1 MVTEPTDVTE
11 PEHRRRSGAPS
22 ALWPWVRVL
31 AALAVL
37 GVLAWRLDLA
47 AVAAAL
53 GTVGAGPAAAATAAA
68 LAIGAATTLLSARR
82 WVLVA
87 RALGLPLR
95 TGPAVAAYYRALF
108 LNAVLPTGVL
118 GDVHRAVDHGRR
130 SGALGAGVRAVVLE
144 RTAGQALLIAVGV
157 LLLAVLPAWWG
168 LLDPEAA
175 AVAVLAAA
183 AGAAALLAWAR
194 RGTALPRVRRAVRA
208 VAADARAT
216 LFARRLGPR
225 VAVLSAAVL
234 GGHVVLF
241 LVAARTAGA
250 AAPAV
255 DLVPPAVV
263 ALLAMAIPANAAG
276 WGPREAATAAAFGT
290 AGLGAEL
297 GLATAVVYGLLALAA
312 SLPGAV
318 VLALSRRAGDQPPR
332 GDSGGSAAKDA
343 HRSASTAAPLCAVAS
358 EGRPTTPDA
367 V

>member
-1 MVTEPTDVTE
+1 MVTEATE
-11 PEHRRRSGAPS
+11 PEQRRRTGVPS
-22 ALWPWVRVL
+22 ALWPWMRVL

-37 GVLAWRLDLA
+37 GVLAWRLDLR
-47 AVAAAL
+47 AVGAAL
-53 GTVGAGPAAAATAAA
+53 GSVGAGPAAAATAAA
-68 LAIGAATTLLSARR
+68 LAIGAATTVLSARR

-130 SGALGAGVRAVVLE
+130 SGALGPGVRAVVLE
-144 RTAGQALLIAVGV
+144 RTAGQAVLIAAGV
-157 LLLAVLPAWWG
+157 LLLAALPTWWG

-175 AVAVLAAA
+175 AVAVLAIAT
-183 AGAAALLAWAR
+183 GAPVLLLWAR
-194 RGTALPRVRRAVRA
+194 RGTVLPRLRRAVRDMA
-208 VAADARAT
+208 TDARAT

-225 VAVLSAAVL
+225 VAALSAAVL
-234 GGHVVLF
+234 AGHVVLF

-250 AAPAV
+250 AAPVV
-255 DLVPPAVV
+255 DLVPAAVV
-263 ALLAMAIPANAAG
+263 ALLAMAVPANAAG

-318 VLALSRRAGDQPPR
+318 LLALSRRAAAQPPR
-332 GDSGGSAAKDA
+332 ADSGGSAPKDA
-343 HRSASTAAPLCAVAS
+343 HRSASTAAPLRAVAS
-358 EGRPTTPDA
+358 DGRPTTPDA